1 MSTTLAAIGE
11 AICVQKFPITSF
23 LKSPDISRQLHLE
36 IGMDGS
42 CSNIPWKNVI
52 LWLNYK
58 SPKHPNTPHWD
69 GNILHLMAKTYG

>member
-1 MSTTLAAIGE
+1 MLAAIGE
-11 AICVQKFPITSF
+11 AICVQKSF
-23 LKSPDISRQLHLE
+23 LSQAVSSPGMSRQLHLE

-58 SPKHPNTPHWD
+58 SPKHPNTPHWGD
-69 GNILHLMAKTYG
+69 RDILHLMARTQG